1 MNLEN
6 ITDLVCGSPWELV
19 WLAPLLPL
27 LAAAGIALRMLLGHD
42 KGDLAEPLTAR
53 LAVLAAFLS
62 LLVLLRIDL
71 AVLQSG
77 LPGQVRTADWL
88 SSGSMSIAVSFTL
101 DALSLAFATLVAL
114 ISTLTLMF
122 SRSYLHREI
131 GFHRFFMAMSLFVS
145 GMLLIVLAGN
155 VVLAFVGWELAGVS
169 SWMLIGYAYQRPT
182 ATGNALRAILSNR
195 VGDAGFMLGIS
206 LALIWLGSVEWSA
219 ILQTQH
225 MGTLSSGLLALGFV
239 VAALA
244 KSGQIPFSPW
254 IARALE
260 GPTPSSAI
268 FYGALMVHAGVY
280 LLIRLEPLLRH
291 APALMSL
298 IAIIGLLTALYG
310 YFSGLTQTDVKSA
323 LMFATTT
330 QVGLMFFAC
339 GMGWF
344 TLAAWHMGL
353 HASWRAWQFLASP
366 AYMHLIGNSTRPAPA
381 WLRNKTRF
389 YTAALQRFWLENLGD
404 ALLVRP
410 TQQLARDVRNLDD
423 NIVSRLVGMP
433 KSAVV
438 PAFIRAS
445 GEDMNRDQT
454 ARGSGLAGSFLQW
467 VAQKLH
473 DFESRLLFQGNDG
486 HLSRILAQVGEYL
499 LAVEGLLTQ
508 PRYMLMLVMA
518 TLVVI
523 L

>member
-1 MNLEN
+1 MNLVN
-6 ITDLVCGSPWELV
+6 TLDLI
-19 WLAPLLPL
+19 WLIPLLPF
-27 LAAAGIALRMLLGHD
+27 LASAAIALRMLLGQD
-42 KGDLAEPLTAR
+42 KGDRAEPATAR
-53 LAVLAAFLS
+53 LAILGAFMALLLLLLIDVAA
-62 LLVLLRIDL
+62 
-71 AVLQSG
+71 LQHG
-77 LPGQVRTADWL
+77 LPGHVLVASWF
-88 SSGSMSIAVSFTL
+88 SSGFVSIPLSFTV

-114 ISTLTLMF
+114 IATLTLMF
-122 SRSYLHREI
+122 SRNYLHREI
-131 GFHRFFMAMSLFVS
+131 GFHRFFMAMSLFLS

-155 VVLAFVGWELAGVS
+155 VALTFVGWELAGIS
-169 SWMLIGYAYQRPT
+169 SWMLIGYAYERPT
-182 ATGNALRAILSNR
+182 STGNALRAILSNR
-195 VGDAGFMLGIS
+195 VGDAGFILGIS
-206 LALIWLGSVEWSA
+206 LSLIWLGTVEWPGL
-219 ILQTQH
+219 LQAKQL
-225 MGTLSSGLLALGFV
+225 GTLSSGLLALGFV
-239 VAALA
+239 IAALA
-244 KSGQIPFSPW
+244 KSAQIPFSPW

-280 LLIRLEPLLRH
+280 LLIRMEPLLRH

-298 IAIIGLLTALYG
+298 IAAIGLLTALYG
-310 YFSGLTQTDVKSA
+310 YFTGLTQTDVKSA

-344 TLAAWHMGL
+344 SLAAWHMGL

-366 AYMHLIGNSTRPAPA
+366 SYMHLMGGPTRPAPA
-381 WLRNKTRF
+381 WLRNKTWF

-433 KSAVV
+433 ESAVV
-438 PAFIRAS
+438 PAFIVAS
-445 GEDMNRDQT
+445 GAEMVTGKEELNREQ
-454 ARGSGLAGSFLQW
+454 AVRGSGLAGALLEW

-473 DFESRLLFQGNDG
+473 AFESRLLFQGNDSR
-486 HLSRILAQVGEYL
+486 LSRIIALIGEYL

-508 PRYMLMLVMA
+508 PRYMMMLVMA